1 MNRLKYTGVLFF
13 IFSFL
18 FSGILVGENDEDD
31 IPESEKEKIDLLR
44 VRELGVRSNSI
55 STALSDISKESES
68 QSIVSAWYSGEK
80 ISIEVYDF
88 YGKVFVTI
96 EGICNEVFVSPG
108 GGVFDIGLGDIQSGT
123 YSVEIK
129 AGSNR
134 YIGVLKVE

>member
-68 QSIVSAWYSGEK
+68 QSIVSAWYSGET

-108 GGVFDIGLGDIQSGT
+108 GGVFDIGLGDIQSGI

>member
-1 MNRLKYTGVLFF
+1 MDRLKYTGVLFF

-108 GGVFDIGLGDIQSGT
+108 GGVFDIGLGDIHSGT